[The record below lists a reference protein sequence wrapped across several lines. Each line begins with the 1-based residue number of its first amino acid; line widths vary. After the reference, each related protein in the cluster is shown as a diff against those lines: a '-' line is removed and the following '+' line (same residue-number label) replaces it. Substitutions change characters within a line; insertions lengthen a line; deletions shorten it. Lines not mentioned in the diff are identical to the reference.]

1 METISGCESLIK
13 IEQQGEGYLVK
24 TKHSSVAERMVS
36 CCESADCDFCIARC
50 KSFCGKR
57 REERKIFKSHESAK
71 SETFNDL
78 QTCSQASAW
87 QASNWETREWRDAS
101 GMERRSAKTS
111 ESVGVW
117 DQIERTWRMTYGEEE
132 RHRRY
137 KLEDE
142 VEGEDLLPYVALRPK
157 TVIIM
162 AQRRDERLT
171 L

>member
-1 METISGCESLIK
+1 
-13 IEQQGEGYLVK
+13 
-24 TKHSSVAERMVS
+24 
-36 CCESADCDFCIARC
+36 
-50 KSFCGKR
+50 
-57 REERKIFKSHESAK
+57 
-71 SETFNDL
+71 
-78 QTCSQASAW
+78 
-87 QASNWETREWRDAS
+87 
-101 GMERRSAKTS
+101 
-111 ESVGVW
+111 
-117 DQIERTWRMTYGEEE
+117 MTYGEEE